1 MKKFK
6 YSNLDSSLYFPEIL
20 QVVPT
25 DDYKIYSYFN
35 DGSIRLY
42 DMKPLIKPDT
52 VFEPL
57 KNIEFFKS
65 KATVMNGTAAWDIN
79 GNRDETACVD
89 LDPLVLFSMPAV
101 KDPLE
106 KLN

>member
-1 MKKFK
+1 MEML
-6 YSNLDSSLYFPEIL
+6 YSNLDFSLFFPSVL

-42 DMKPLIKPDT
+42 DVKPLIKPDT

-57 KNIEFFKS
+57 SEINFFKS
-65 KATVMNGTAAWDIN
+65 RATVMNGTAAWDIT

-89 LDPLVLFSMPAV
+89 LDPLVLFNTPAV
-101 KDPLE
+101 DDPLE
-106 KLN
+106 KN

>member
-1 MKKFK
+1 METEIN
-6 YSNLDSSLYFPEIL
+6 SGLDFSRFYPFVL

-35 DGSIRLY
+35 DGSIRLFNV
-42 DMKPLIKPDT
+42 KPLIKPNT

-57 KNIEFFKS
+57 IDIEFFKS
-65 KATVMNGTAAWDIN
+65 RATIINGTAAWDIT

-89 LDPLVLFSMPAV
+89 LDPLVLFNMPMV

-106 KLN
+106 K